1 MANEINNKLDR
12 LDGKKK
18 RTCDDGCKYFMFPDL
33 PIACV
38 LSDVYSVR
46 QGEDCSLY
54 EEDK

>member
-1 MANEINNKLDR
+1 MANEINNKLDK
-12 LDGKKK
+12 LEGKKK
-18 RTCDDGCKYFMFPDL
+18 RICDDGCKYFMFPDL

-46 QGEDCSLY
+46 QGEECSLY

>member
-33 PIACV
+33 LIACV

-46 QGEDCSLY
+46 QGEGCYIY

>member
-1 MANEINNKLDR
+1 MANEINNKLDK

-18 RTCDDGCKYFMFPDL
+18 RPCDDGCKYFMFPSL

-38 LSDVYSVR
+38 LSEVYSVPK
-46 QGEDCSLY
+46 GKDCYIY